1 VIIVEVPVETPAAGS
16 PKSARTVKPGQYPV
30 NKREAWHPRTKPPS
44 KAERVGNFIHAIS
57 RQSADIHEFLRQARE
72 GGRHAG

>member
-30 NKREAWHPRTKPPS
+30 NKREAWHPRKARRQFYPRHLETERGHPRIFTPS
-44 KAERVGNFIHAIS
+44 P
-57 RQSADIHEFLRQARE
+57 
-72 GGRHAG
+72 